1 MSEPVP
7 LRPDFP
13 EQGAFR
19 QPDPDTYH
27 HLIDSIH
34 NIEHLCPGDVP
45 VAVHVV
51 KSECP
56 WTQWITSVHLQAIPT
71 AKLLVK
77 IASTGDGEGSDK
89 LVKLNGPILK

>member
-56 WTQWITSVHLQAIPT
+56 
-71 AKLLVK
+71 
-77 IASTGDGEGSDK
+77 
-89 LVKLNGPILK
+89 